1 MKNHSNSTTTIL
13 PHPDPI
19 LVTEIHQEPEE
30 GQIVRHQLPN
40 GLTVLLMKDTTVPI
54 VAVDIWYKVGSKD
67 EEKGKSGFAHLFEH
81 MMFQGSENVGKAEH
95 MKLISDVGG
104 WMNGSTNKDR
114 TNYFEVVPAN
124 QLRLALWLEA
134 DRMRSL
140 AINEEN
146 FENQRDTVKE
156 ERRQRVDNRP
166 YGPIF
171 SELLDEL
178 VFENWAYKH
187 SVIGSMEDLDNATL
201 EDVRKFH
208 DLYYR
213 PNNAV
218 LSIVGDF
225 LLSDALEMVRE
236 YFQPIPSGATPP
248 SVDLSEPLQHQEKR
262 MRWEDKFAPH
272 PAFVCA
278 FKIPPRGSQE
288 FYPLEVI
295 EKLLFDGESSRMYQ
309 RLVEKDGLVLHLFG
323 GVDARLGPGLFLIFA
338 QVKPGHTIQEVEAA
352 FWDELEQLKQNRIEE
367 RELQKVKNKIKAEHF
382 TRMERA
388 YYKADLLCMYQSF
401 FQQPE
406 LLYTELD
413 RYLSISPADIQT
425 AAQRFFQKSQQN
437 VIEVYPANSSKV
449 TGE

>member
-1 MKNHSNSTTTIL
+1 MNTKSHVLYTPTMDA
-13 PHPDPI
+13 P
-19 LVTEIHQEPEE
+19 E
-30 GQIVRHQLPN
+30 GQIVVHRLTN
-40 GLTVLLMKDTTVPI
+40 GLTLVMMRDTTVPI

-67 EEKGKSGFAHLFEH
+67 EQPGKSGFAHLFEH

-134 DRMRSL
+134 DRMRAL
-140 AINEEN
+140 DINESN
-146 FENQRDTVKE
+146 FENQRATVKE

-178 VFENWAYKH
+178 VYENWAYKH

-201 EDVRKFH
+201 EDVRQFH

-218 LSIVGDF
+218 LAIVGDF
-225 LLSDALEMVRE
+225 AVQKAVAMVEE
-236 YFQPIPSGATPP
+236 YFSPIPAGPQPP
-248 SVDLSEPLQHQEKR
+248 QVDLNEPPQTQEKR
-262 MRWEDKFAPH
+262 LIWKDRFAPH

-278 FKIPPRGSQE
+278 FKIPPRGSND
-288 FYPLEVI
+288 FYPLEII
-295 EKLLFDGESSRMYQ
+295 EKILFDGESSRMYQ
-309 RLVEKDGLVLHLFG
+309 RLVEKDELVLHLFG

-338 QVKPGHTIQEVEAA
+338 QVKPGHTIQEVESA
-352 FWDELEQLKQNRIEE
+352 FWDELQQLKHSSISE
-367 RELQKVKNKIKAEHF
+367 RELQKVKNKLKAEHF
-382 TRMERA
+382 SHLERA
-388 YYKADLLCMYQSF
+388 YYKADMLCLYTAF
-401 FQQPE
+401 FEQPE
-406 LLYTELD
+406 LLYTEID
-413 RYLSISPADIQT
+413 RYLAVTAQNIQEV
-425 AAQRFFQKSQQN
+425 AQRYFNVEQQN
-437 VIEVYPANSSKV
+437 VIEVYPANSVKSQ
-449 TGE
+449 

>member
-1 MKNHSNSTTTIL
+1 MKEQPTVAPHGL
-13 PHPDPI
+13 PIPDPVV
-19 LVTEIHQEPEE
+19 VTEISGEPPE
-30 GQIVRHQLPN
+30 GQIVLQRLTN
-40 GLTVLLMKDTTVPI
+40 GLTVVLMRDTTVPI

-67 EEKGKSGFAHLFEH
+67 EEPGKSGFAHLFEH

-134 DRMRSL
+134 DRMRAL
-140 AINEEN
+140 AINAEN

-178 VFENWAYKH
+178 VYENWAYKH
-187 SVIGSMEDLDNATL
+187 SVIGSMADLDNATL

-208 DLYYR
+208 DVYYR

-218 LSIVGDF
+218 LAIVGDF
-225 LLSDALEMVRE
+225 KLQDAMGMVEE
-236 YFQPIPSGATPP
+236 YFGPIPAGPTPP
-248 SVDLSEPLQHQEKR
+248 AVDLSEPPQQQEKR
-262 MRWEDKFAPH
+262 MQWEDKFAPH

-278 FKIPPRGSQE
+278 FKIPPRGTPE
-288 FYPLEVI
+288 YYPLEVI
-295 EKLLFDGESSRMYQ
+295 EKVLFDGESSRMYQ

-352 FWDELEQLKQNRIEE
+352 FWDELDRIKQEPLDA
-367 RELQKVKNKIKAEHF
+367 RELQKVKNKLKAEHF
-382 TRMERA
+382 SRMERA
-388 YYKADLLCMYQSF
+388 YYKADLLCMYTAF
-401 FQQPE
+401 FEQPE
-406 LLYTELD
+406 LFYTELD
-413 RYLSISPADIQT
+413 RYLAVTAADIQQ
-425 AAQRFFQKSQQN
+425 AARTFFNKNQQN
-437 VIEVYPANSSKV
+437 VIEVYPANQPQ
-449 TGE
+449 TTL

>member
-1 MKNHSNSTTTIL
+1 MVPISTN
-13 PHPDPI
+13 PPPANAD
-19 LVTEIHQEPEE
+19 E
-30 GQIVRHQLPN
+30 GKIFTHRLPN
-40 GLTVLLMKDTTVPI
+40 GLQVILMRDATVPI

-67 EEKGKSGFAHLFEH
+67 EAKGKSGFAHLFEH

-140 AINEEN
+140 NVTEEN

-178 VFENWAYKH
+178 VYENWAYKH

-201 EDVRKFH
+201 EDVRQFH
-208 DLYYR
+208 QTYYR

-218 LSIVGDF
+218 LAVVGDIAPNT
-225 LLSDALEMVRE
+225 ALELVEE
-236 YFQPIPSGATPP
+236 YFAVIPAGSPP
-248 SVDLSEPLQHQEKR
+248 PPVDLSEPPQKAEKR
-262 MRWEDKFAPH
+262 MQWTDPFAPL
-272 PAFVCA
+272 PAFVSA
-278 FKIPPRGSQE
+278 FKIPSRRDPQ
-288 FYPLEVI
+288 FYTLEII
-295 EKLLFDGESSRMYQ
+295 EKILFDGESSRLYQ
-309 RLVEKDGLVLHLFG
+309 RLVEQDEHVLHLFG

-338 QVKPGHTIQEVEAA
+338 QIKPGHTIQQVEAA
-352 FWDELEQLKQNRIEE
+352 YWEELERLKTIPVSDK
-367 RELQKVKNKIKAEHF
+367 ELTKAKNKIKTEYF
-382 TRMERA
+382 TRMERV
-388 YYKADLLCMYQSF
+388 YYKADMLCMYSTF
-401 FQQPE
+401 FNDPN
-406 LLYTELD
+406 LFYRELD
-413 RYLSISPADIQT
+413 AYLSISAEDVQRV
-425 AAQRFFQKSQQN
+425 AQQYFNRHQQN
-437 VIEVYPANSSKV
+437 VIEVYPRSEAQPQ
-449 TGE
+449 